1 MIYRLG
7 TNEELFVLGKCAQSD
22 LWQVLAVLSTEY
34 FGDCSA
40 SRCARMG
47 AFGTYNKQTTTQCSA
62 QERHQLNCTVRCSMC
77 VPSTFFICLLKRH
90 TQICKQSDGQ
100 SQKRAPRTKHRGG
113 RKVRG
118 FCRESVL
125 KMLRVMCS
133 HTRLRRSSRRPCE
146 VSTQQPT
153 TRTVA
158 SWRGPPARFTLM
170 CYVSLSEVRGTK
182 VLRVTC

>member
-1 MIYRLG
+1 
-7 TNEELFVLGKCAQSD
+7 
-22 LWQVLAVLSTEY
+22 VLAVLSTEY

-118 FCRESVL
+118 FCRGSINTTTNNENRRQLARTARTVHADVL
-125 KMLRVMCS
+125 RIIVRGAGNQGSACYMLR
-133 HTRLRRSSRRPCE
+133 
-146 VSTQQPT
+146 
-153 TRTVA
+153 
-158 SWRGPPARFTLM
+158 
-170 CYVSLSEVRGTK
+170 K
-182 VLRVTC
+182 